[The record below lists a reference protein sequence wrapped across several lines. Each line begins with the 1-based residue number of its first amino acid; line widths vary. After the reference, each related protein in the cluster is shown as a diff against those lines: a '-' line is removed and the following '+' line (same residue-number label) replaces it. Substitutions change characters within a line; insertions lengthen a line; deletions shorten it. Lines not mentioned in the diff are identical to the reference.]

1 MTPQTL
7 KELQNIQADLV
18 VLEGMIKVLIRNAY
32 SGKESPVLI
41 GNSLEVLAE
50 FLGTRADRLDSIIG
64 V

>member
-18 VLEGMIKVLIRNAY
+18 VLEGMIKVLISSAY
-32 SGKESPVLI
+32 SGKEPPVLI

-50 FLGTRADRLDSIIG
+50 FLENRADKLDSIIG